1 MAIRPTAHSLS
12 GLSLGATTTVSA
24 LNSSGVVVAAE
35 GVDLSGLDLIPK
47 SPDFIKNIFEKTRP
61 GTPVLRVDDLVAMR
75 VELRNCSITPGKPP
89 VIKKTGSGKGL
100 LILHFP
106 PQTIT
111 EETFYEPPPPDIS
124 DPAADPDHPANQNG
138 GKPKPEPANPS
149 LSEPLREPPIRAR
162 SGDESRLVFEVPAD
176 AEIEYSLAGVLQAV
190 RDLKLVVAPNAKPK
204 VKKPGF
210 VIPLKDLLNK
220 AAVNTLSAKK
230 RAALSGHVAT
240 SFRLAARGASDMTT
254 LRARQAASGSD
265 VLSHIPDDVELG
277 LGDIVIPLKGP
288 LPKNPSPTQTSIE
301 MPWRLII
308 SPHAGAAWR
317 HAEAPVTSPATGRT
331 ELWHTRMVTPRADGT
346 HILPPYPDPNR
357 TIRAIWAREGSGI
370 EKAEKPM
377 QHEYPGG
384 SQNLPKPS
392 KVPFRQPMD
401 DFDRYQIVHLS
412 SNFGADNYKPEPIDT
427 KLMMLS
433 SLGGWLD
440 SRGAWVPEGLSVEEW
455 VHRASMARDHYVKV
469 VYRGFL
475 CPFGHRVSL
484 VKVTERKFHKGSD
497 PDLRQNAY
505 LRQRFF
511 IVIREHV
518 RHFDAAAFHA
528 TESVDGSVNYA
539 RQFPFSKVEI
549 LTDQTPDLDDPD
561 NNDVELNGLPAGQL
575 MFWPHVGTNPFL
587 FQCAATDLDG
597 QRVLFDLPMIFM
609 DNSAACPR
617 QLVDDILV
625 PEWQTAQNTAA
636 DAATAYN
643 SSPHRIVQTEFQ
655 RVSMATP
662 NKPGD
667 SAVEAKAIT
676 FNMEAPVRSSNGVPA
691 TNNPSLRTYS
701 ADLTRPLFVPKFY
714 EVEAKLGPVA
724 HLTGSAKTNK
734 LQWNAQYLRVGFNT
748 NIAAPEA
755 DRNIGEVFADIVQ
768 AGSTMGQLDFS
779 SQGDKSGGFMQPNL
793 KPLALSRM
801 AGPVMSDPVEFAKG
815 KLESGAGF
823 PTAPGLNDLPLPLLF
838 GCIPLGDLIQAV
850 ANISGDPE
858 KVPKFGS
865 EAGTQF
871 ETFISTLLRLFS
883 LAIDLPRGPLG
894 VAKGALDQ
902 YFAKIENLIAQGAAV
917 QQEMQAVI
925 DKLNEMVALI
935 DALRIKVEAAVD
947 AGVDAIDT
955 DVNFTGALA
964 DIPAIQTKITEL
976 LAIMASPGANLIP
989 ANIRQQ
995 IIAFAN
1001 GLNTVLEAISDAQ
1014 ALFAAGKDVFEKL
1027 DAIVGDPSALADLF
1041 EDPAEFGNKL
1051 DELKDTIPP
1060 FRTAIADFDLLP
1072 EAVRNPIVSALDD
1085 LEDALGIA
1093 ADLAD
1098 LLAQLTGDELTI
1110 RFDWNPEIASWP
1122 ASDPLFRANDTK
1134 GLVVAVEGKVKKNG
1148 ASSPQISV
1156 TCSLRSFDLVLI
1168 APAAFLELNFDRIS
1182 FSIDSAAKMDVDV
1195 LLNDIKFVGP
1205 LSFVEALRDLIPLD
1219 GFSDPPYLDIT
1230 TEGIHAGFD
1239 VTLPTI
1245 AVGVL
1250 NISNMSLGAGFTVP
1264 FIGQPLSVSF
1274 NFCTREQPF
1283 CLTVYMFGGGG
1294 FFGVTIDPQ
1303 GVQILEAAFEF
1314 GASLSIDLGVASGG
1328 VEVMAGIYFRME
1340 QDDASLTGYFRLGGH
1355 VNVLGLISASIE
1367 LYLELEYEFS
1377 SGKCTGR
1384 ASLTIEI
1391 SVFIFS
1397 GSVTISCE
1405 KKFAGSN
1412 GDPSLRQMMGHQPEL
1427 TLEQELVEIDGPDVD
1442 YGWREYAE
1450 AFA

>member
-1 MAIRPTAHSLS
+1 MAIRPTAFSLS
-12 GLSLGATTTVSA
+12 GLSIGASTSVRA
-24 LNSSGVVVAAE
+24 LTSSGKVVAAE
-35 GVDLSGLDLIPK
+35 GIDLSDLELIPK
-47 SPDFIKNIFEKTRP
+47 SPDVIKNIFEKSRP

-75 VELRNCSITPGKPP
+75 IELRNCTVEPGKPP
-89 VIKKTGSGKGL
+89 VIRKGTGRGKGL

-111 EETFYEPPPPDIS
+111 EETFYEPPPPQIS
-124 DPAADPDHPANQNG
+124 DPAASDPGHPANLG
-138 GKPKPEPANPS
+138 EPKPEPSPPTS
-149 LSEPLREPPIRAR
+149 GETLREPPIRAR
-162 SGDESRLVFEVPAD
+162 SADESRLVFEVPAD
-176 AEIEYSLAGVLQAV
+176 TEIPYSLSGVLEAV
-190 RDLKLVVAPNAKPK
+190 QTLKLVVAANAKPK

-210 VIPLKDLLNK
+210 VIPLKDLLNNV
-220 AAVNTLSAKK
+220 AINTLSPKK
-230 RAALSGHVAT
+230 RAALSTHVAA
-240 SFRLAARGASDMTT
+240 SFRLAARGAGDMSTI
-254 LRARQAASGSD
+254 RARQAASNSD
-265 VLSHIPDDVELG
+265 VLTVIPDNVDIG
-277 LGDIVIPLKGP
+277 LGSIAIPTIAPK
-288 LPKNPSPTQTSIE
+288 PKNPTATQTAIE
-301 MPWRLII
+301 MPWRLIL
-308 SPHAGAAWR
+308 SPHAGAGWR
-317 HAEAPVTSPATGRT
+317 HASAPVHSPATDRT
-331 ELWHTRMVTPRADGT
+331 ELWHTSLVTPRTDGSY
-346 HILPPYPDPNR
+346 ILPSYPDPDR
-357 TIRAIWAREGSGI
+357 TIRAIWARSGSGI
-370 EKAEKPM
+370 EGANPPM
-377 QHEYPGG
+377 QSDYPGG
-384 SQNLPKPS
+384 IANLPKPN

-401 DFDRYQIVHLS
+401 DFDRFQVVHLS
-412 SNFGADNYKPEPIDT
+412 SNFGTQDYKPEPIDT

-440 SRGAWVPEGLSVEEW
+440 SRGAWDPVGLSVEEW

-497 PDLRQNAY
+497 PNLRQNAY

-511 IVIREHV
+511 IVLREPV
-518 RHFDAAAFHA
+518 RHFDDAAFHA
-528 TESVDGSVNYA
+528 TESVDGNVNYA

-549 LTDQTPDLDDPD
+549 LTDQTPDLDDPAITE
-561 NNDVELNGLPAGQL
+561 VTLGSSQL
-575 MFWPHVGTNPFL
+575 FFWPYVGGQPFR
-587 FQCAATDLDG
+587 FQCAATDLDD
-597 QRVLFDLPMIFM
+597 RRILFDLPMIFM
-609 DNSAACPR
+609 DNTMACPR
-617 QLVDDILV
+617 TLVNDRLIPDW
-625 PEWQTAQNTAA
+625 PTAQDSAA
-636 DAATAYN
+636 DAAVAYN
-643 SSPHRIVQTEFQ
+643 ANPLHTVDTGFQ
-655 RVSMATP
+655 RMAMATA

-667 SAVEAKAIT
+667 SAVEAKEIV
-676 FNMEAPVRSSNGVPA
+676 FNMEAPVRPSDGVPA
-691 TNNPSLRTYS
+691 TNNPSLRSYS
-701 ADLTRPLFVPKFY
+701 NDLNRPLFVPKLY
-714 EVEAKLGPVA
+714 QVEAKLGPVA
-724 HLTGSAKTNK
+724 HLTGSGNTNK

-748 NIAAPEA
+748 DISAPEG
-755 DRNIGEVFADIVQ
+755 DRNIGEVFADVVQ
-768 AGSTMGQLDFS
+768 TGSSMGQLDFS

-793 KPLALSRM
+793 KPLAMSRM
-801 AGPVMSDPVEFAKG
+801 AGPVMNDPVEFAKG
-815 KLESGAGF
+815 KMDPGAGF
-823 PTAPGLNDLPLPLLF
+823 PTAPSINDLPLPLLF
-838 GCIPLGDLIQAV
+838 GCIPLGELIQAV
-850 ANISGDPE
+850 TNISGDPE
-858 KVPKFGS
+858 KVPKFAS

-883 LAIDLPRGPLG
+883 LAVDLPKGPLG

-902 YFAKIENLIAQGAAV
+902 YFNKIDNLIQQGQAV
-917 QQEMQAVI
+917 QQEMQDVI
-925 DKLNEMVALI
+925 NKLNEMVALVDGI
-935 DALRIKVEAAVD
+935 RTKVESAIDTA
-947 AGVDAIDT
+947 VDAIDT
-955 DVNFTGALA
+955 DVNFTGALS
-964 DIPAIQTKITEL
+964 DIPALQTKITEL
-976 LAIMASPGANLIP
+976 LAIVNGPNGNLIP

-995 IIAFAN
+995 IVAFAN
-1001 GLNTVLEAISDAQ
+1001 GLNTILEAISDAQ
-1014 ALFAAGKDVFEKL
+1014 TLFSTGKTVFEKL
-1027 DAIVGDPSALADLF
+1027 DAIVGDPSTLADLF
-1041 EDPAEFGNKL
+1041 EDPGELGNRL
-1051 DELKDTIPP
+1051 TELENAIPP

-1072 EAVRNPIVSALDD
+1072 EAVKDPIVSALDD
-1085 LEDALGIA
+1085 FEDVLGVA
-1093 ADLAD
+1093 ADLAQ
-1098 LLAQLTGDELTI
+1098 LLEALTGDELTI

-1148 ASSPQISV
+1148 SSSPQISV

-1195 LLNDIKFVGP
+1195 LLQDIKFVGP

-1239 VTLPTI
+1239 VALPTI

-1283 CLTVYMFGGGG
+1283 TLTVYVFGGGG

-1314 GASLSIDLGVASGG
+1314 GASISVDFGVASGG

-1355 VNVLGLISASIE
+1355 VNVLGLISASLE

-1384 ASLTIEI
+1384 ASLTIEV
-1391 SVFIFS
+1391 SVLFFS

-1412 GDPSLRQMMGHQPEL
+1412 GDPSLRIMMGHLPDL
-1427 TLEQELVEIDGPDVD
+1427 PLEQELAAINGPDIE

>member
-1 MAIRPTAHSLS
+1 MPIRPTAHSLS
-12 GLSLGATTTVSA
+12 GLSIGATNTVSA
-24 LNSSGVVVAAE
+24 LTSSGAIVAAE
-35 GVDLSGLDLIPK
+35 EVDLSDLVLIPS
-47 SPDFIKNIFEKTRP
+47 SPDVIKNIFEKSRP
-61 GTPVLRVDDLVAMR
+61 GTPVLRVDDLLAMR
-75 VELRNCSITPGKPP
+75 IELRNCSVTPGSPP
-89 VIKKTGSGKGL
+89 VIRKTGRGKGL

-124 DPAADPDHPANQNG
+124 DPAADDPTHPSRNG
-138 GKPKPEPANPS
+138 PTKPEPDPPS
-149 LSEPLREPPIRAR
+149 QSDDLTEPPIRAR

-176 AEIEYSLAGVLQAV
+176 DEIEYSLAGVLSAV
-190 RDLKLVVAPNAKPK
+190 QSLKLVVAPNAKPK
-204 VKKPGF
+204 ATKPLQ
-210 VIPLKDLLNK
+210 VIPLKDLVNK
-220 AAVNTLSAKK
+220 AAINALSPQK
-230 RAALSGHVAT
+230 RAALSAHVAS
-240 SFRLAARGASDMTT
+240 SFRLAARGGGDMTT
-254 LRARQAASGSD
+254 IRARQAASNSD
-265 VLSHIPDDVELG
+265 VLTRLPDAVDLG
-277 LGDIVIPLKGP
+277 LGILDTTGP
-288 LPKNPSPTQTSIE
+288 EPKRPTPSQTAIE
-301 MPWRLII
+301 IPWRLIL

-317 HAEAPVTSPATGRT
+317 HATEPVHSPATKRT
-331 ELWHTRMVTPRADGT
+331 ELWHTQMVTPRSDGS
-346 HILPPYPDPNR
+346 HVMPPYPDANR
-357 TIRAIWAREGSGI
+357 TIRAVWARSGSG
-370 EKAEKPM
+370 EERADPPM
-377 QHEYPGG
+377 QGPYPGG
-384 SQNLPKPS
+384 IDNLPDPDKM
-392 KVPFRQPMD
+392 PFRQPMD
-401 DFDRYQIVHLS
+401 DFDRFQVVHLS
-412 SNFGADNYKPEPIDT
+412 SNFGSTDYKPEPIDT
-427 KLMMLS
+427 NLMMLS

-440 SRGAWVPEGLSVEEW
+440 SRGAWEPLGLSVEEW

-505 LRQRFF
+505 LRQRFY
-511 IVIREHV
+511 IVIREYI
-518 RHFDAAAFHA
+518 RHFDDSAFHA
-528 TESVDGSVNYA
+528 TQSVDGNVNYA
-539 RQFPFSKVEI
+539 RQFPLSKVEI
-549 LTDQTPDLDDPD
+549 LTEQTPDLDDPA
-561 NNDVELNGLPAGQL
+561 LNEVQL
-575 MFWPHVGTNPFL
+575 GKNQLFFWPHVGGNPFM
-587 FQCAATDLDG
+587 FQCAATDLDDR
-597 QRVLFDLPMIFM
+597 RVVFELPMIFM
-609 DNSAACPR
+609 DNTMACPR
-617 QLVDDILV
+617 SLVNKRLL
-625 PEWQTAQNTAA
+625 PNWTTAQNSAA

-643 SSPHRIVQTEFQ
+643 ASPHNDADLNLQ
-655 RVSMATP
+655 RVSLATP

-667 SAVEAKAIT
+667 SAVEAKSVI
-676 FNMEAPVRSSNGVPA
+676 FNMEAPVRSSPGVNA
-691 TNNPSLRTYS
+691 TTNTSLRAYS
-701 ADLTRPLFVPKFY
+701 NDLMRPLFVPKIY
-714 EVEAKLGPVA
+714 QVEAKLGPVA

-748 NIAAPEA
+748 DISAPEP

-768 AGSTMGQLDFS
+768 TGSNMGQLDFS

-815 KLESGAGF
+815 KLEGGAGF

-838 GCIPLGDLIQAV
+838 GCIPLGELIQAV

-858 KVPKFGS
+858 KVPKFAS

-871 ETFISTLLRLFS
+871 ETFISTLLRLFT
-883 LAIDLPRGPLG
+883 LAADLPKGPLG

-902 YFAKIENLIAQGAAV
+902 YLSKIDDLIGQGQAV
-917 QQEMQAVI
+917 LQEMQDVI
-925 DKLNEMVALI
+925 DKLNEMVALV
-935 DALRIKVEAAVD
+935 DALRTKVENAVNAAVD
-947 AGVDAIDT
+947 AIET
-955 DVNFTGALA
+955 DPDFTGALA
-964 DIPAIQTKITEL
+964 DIPAIQVKINEL
-976 LAIMASPGANLIP
+976 LALVTPPNGNLIP

-1001 GLNTVLEAISDAQ
+1001 GLKTVLEAIDDVQ
-1014 ALFAAGKDVFEKL
+1014 TLFSTGKAVFEKL
-1027 DAIVGDPSALADLF
+1027 DAIVGDPQALADLF
-1041 EDPAEFGNKL
+1041 EDPGEFGNKL
-1051 DELKDTIPP
+1051 EELEATIGP

-1072 EAVRNPIVSALDD
+1072 EAVKAPLTSALDD
-1085 LEDALGIA
+1085 FEDVLGIA
-1093 ADLAD
+1093 GDLVD
-1098 LLAQLTGDELTI
+1098 LIEMLTGDELTI

-1122 ASDPLFRANDTK
+1122 SSDPLFRANDTK
-1134 GLVVAVEGKVKKNG
+1134 GLVVSVEGKVKKNG

-1168 APAAFLELNFDRIS
+1168 APASFLELNFDRIS

-1205 LSFVEALRDLIPLD
+1205 LSFVETLRDLIPLD

-1239 VTLPTI
+1239 VSLPTV

-1283 CLTVYMFGGGG
+1283 TLTVYVFGGGG

-1314 GASLSIDLGVASGG
+1314 GASLSVDFGVASGG

-1355 VNVLGLISASIE
+1355 VNVLGLISASLE

-1384 ASLTIEI
+1384 ASLTIEV
-1391 SVFIFS
+1391 SVLFFS
-1397 GSVTISCE
+1397 GSVTIKCE

-1412 GDPSLRQMMGHQPEL
+1412 GDPSLREMMGHQPEL
-1427 TLEQELVEIDGPDVD
+1427 PLEDELAAISGPEVD